1 MSPEPRSPGVGRRA
15 GAAGRGP
22 GGNTTG
28 ENVISAA
35 TEAVVIKDI
44 KTVELVDANGSKRTG
59 VHFPFR
65 LKDNFKRYFP
75 SAKWNPVE
83 KRREISAR
91 MAKALEQW
99 IEVASGA
106 AEPLG
111 YADAIELTRQQLAAL
126 KNEINV
132 LLHAARAQEQTAARL
147 EQTVNELQAARAQI
161 ETARARKAAAEKAEQ
176 GRRAQI
182 DAVLGAVI
190 DVQAVVEA
198 EEQMRK
204 AWARGYGAGKREWH
218 EAERVALAAQAAL
231 AEAGLR
237 WDFCDRLCSRN
248 FNRPDR
254 DNYMPA
260 DSRYD
265 VRVIKRQALGEAA

>member
-1 MSPEPRSPGVGRRA
+1 MSNEV
-15 GAAGRGP
+15 
-22 GGNTTG
+22 
-28 ENVISAA
+28 
-35 TEAVVIKDI
+35 VVIKDI
-44 KTVELVDANGSKRTG
+44 KTVEFIDADGAKRIG
-59 VHFPFR
+59 VYFPFR
-65 LKDNFKRYFP
+65 LKDSFKRYFP

-83 KRREISAR
+83 KRWEISAR
-91 MAKALEQW
+91 MSKALQQW

-111 YADAIELTRQQLAAL
+111 YADAIELTDKQLSTL
-126 KNEINV
+126 KMEINV
-132 LLHAARAQEQTAARL
+132 LLTAARAHEQAAARL
-147 EQTVNELQAARAQI
+147 AETLKELEAARAQI
-161 ETARARKAAAEKAEQ
+161 EAARERKAAAEKAEQ
-176 GRRAQI
+176 ERRAQI
-182 DAVLGAVI
+182 DAMLNAVI
-190 DVQAVVEA
+190 DVDAVVEA

-231 AEAGLR
+231 AEAGIR
-237 WDFCDRLCSRN
+237 WDFCDRLCNRN

-265 VRVIKRQALGEAA
+265 VRVIKAGAGAA